1 MEDDSEKRK
10 EALLDIKNYGMT
22 YGELKDSG
30 VNIGNAKPAA
40 KGGMYGA
47 GTGVILLLGNSIRR
61 GLKKRK
67 NKKNL
72 ERRLSIF
79 LGLLA
84 GGIGLSITFSN
95 FSGIVT
101 GNVINNSNYSS
112 PGIIGILLLIA
123 GCIGAYFYFKE

>member
-1 MEDDSEKRK
+1 MN
-10 EALLDIKNYGMT
+10 L
-22 YGELKDSG
+22 
-30 VNIGNAKPAA
+30 GNAKSAA
-40 KGGMYGA
+40 KGEMYGA
-47 GTGVILLLGNSIRR
+47 KAGVVLLLGNSIRR

-112 PGIIGILLLIA
+112 SGIIGILLLIA